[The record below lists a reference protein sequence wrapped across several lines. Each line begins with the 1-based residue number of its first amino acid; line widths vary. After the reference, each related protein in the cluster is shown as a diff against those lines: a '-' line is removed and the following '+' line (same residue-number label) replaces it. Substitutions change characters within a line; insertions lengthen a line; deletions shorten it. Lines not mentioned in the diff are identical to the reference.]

1 MPQTKKE
8 AVVFTAITAWIM
20 VYTMT
25 IYNVLLLDN
34 NFTTDVLWHAL
45 KEMWVEFIIIF
56 CCAYFLS
63 SKFAKYSAFKF
74 VTPQSKP
81 IVIILTIQTFTVIA
95 QVTFASFIGL
105 YHSNGY
111 TSSFIQNYL
120 LTFFHNF
127 IMALPLQLLIAGPI
141 TRKLFR
147 LIFRS
152 ADQNAQKATVE

>member
-1 MPQTKKE
+1 M
-8 AVVFTAITAWIM
+8 FTAITAWIM

-25 IYNVLLLDN
+25 IYNALLLDN

-45 KEMWVEFIIIF
+45 KEMWFEFVIIF

-105 YHSNGY
+105 YHSNGF